1 MSKVEDLNADYLETL
16 QTEPRIEIK
25 IKTETRI
32 TLLLV
37 EQKDLTVK
45 PREDLEFKTRI
56 LKCNQSIT
64 QMEFWTM
71 IDS

>member
-45 PREDLEFKTRI
+45 PSEDLEFKTRI

>member
-45 PREDLEFKTRI
+45 PREDLEIKTRI

>member
-1 MSKVEDLNADYLETL
+1 MSKVEDLNADYFETL

-45 PREDLEFKTRI
+45 PSEDLEFKTRI